1 MFSVCVRAEE
11 RPARRMK
18 VTALKAQARNPK
30 RVNVYLDGQFA
41 FGLAK
46 IEAIRLRVG
55 QELDETALARLQ
67 QADDEEQAHERAL
80 KLLLIRPRS
89 EDEIRRKLREHKV
102 ADETVEAVL
111 ARLRRSGLVDDA
123 AFANYWVENRATFR
137 PRSQRML
144 QAELKR
150 KGVSGAALDQ
160 ALTATNEAE
169 AAYTLAAKRARS
181 ARLAEGPYLEF
192 RRKLGDYLAR
202 RGFDYETIGPVVERL
217 WKESHGNSS
226 EQDEPDAP

>member
-1 MFSVCVRAEE
+1 
-11 RPARRMK
+11 MK
-18 VTALKAQARNPK
+18 VTALKAQTRNPA
-30 RVNVYLDGQFA
+30 RVNVYLDGKFA

-55 QELDETALARLQ
+55 QELDEAAVARLQ
-67 QADDEEQAHERAL
+67 QADDEEQAYERAL
-80 KLLLIRPRS
+80 KLLSIRPRS

-102 ADETVEAVL
+102 TEETIGAVL
-111 ARLRRSGLVDDA
+111 AHLRRAGLVDDA

-144 QAELKR
+144 KAELKR
-150 KGVSGAALDQ
+150 KGVGEAALTQ
-160 ALTATNEAE
+160 ALAETNDAE
-169 AAYTLAAKRARS
+169 AAYTLAAKRVRS
-181 ARLAEGPYLEF
+181 AKLAEGPYPDF

-217 WKESHGNSS
+217 WKESHSGDRV
-226 EQDEPDAP
+226 EGDAFEID